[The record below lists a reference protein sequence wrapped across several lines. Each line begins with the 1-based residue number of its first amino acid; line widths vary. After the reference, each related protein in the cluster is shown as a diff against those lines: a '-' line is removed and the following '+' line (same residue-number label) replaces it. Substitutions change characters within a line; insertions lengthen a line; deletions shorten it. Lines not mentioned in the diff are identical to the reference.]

1 MLGYRTS
8 KFVMGMTYSRD
19 GAAASLLVLEK
30 LIKEIAT
37 GRFEPDHTRSGRI
50 HVVEHENRTFE
61 NPSDVPLVVVKDEE
75 PAGAAEVVDSS
86 VELDVR

>member
-1 MLGYRTS
+1 MGLPKLTRAESCQAISSKQLFFFPAKRGIDIPTRLMFGCHTS
-8 KFVMGMTYSRD
+8 KFVMGVTYSRD

-50 HVVEHENRTFE
+50 HVVEH
-61 NPSDVPLVVVKDEE
+61 D
-75 PAGAAEVVDSS
+75 
-86 VELDVR
+86 